1 MPNIDELLGGARD
14 AISVRRVYGDP
25 IERDGVTIIPAAAV
39 RGGGGGGG
47 DAGGD
52 GGMGFGVS
60 GRALGV
66 YVLENGHVRWQ
77 PAIDVN
83 RLVIVGAVLLL
94 LFGLR
99 RRR

>member
-14 AISVRRVYGDP
+14 AISVGRVYGDP

-47 DAGGD
+47 DVGGN
-52 GGMGFGVS
+52 GGLGFGVS

-66 YVLENGHVRWQ
+66 YVLENGRVSWR
-77 PAIDVN
+77 PAVDVN
-83 RLVIVGAVLLL
+83 RLLIVGAVLLF
-94 LFGLR
+94 LFRLGR
-99 RRR
+99 RR

>member
-47 DAGGD
+47 DAGGN
-52 GGMGFGVS
+52 GGLGFGVS
-60 GRALGV
+60 GRPLGV
-66 YVLENGHVRWQ
+66 YVLENGRVSWR
-77 PAIDVN
+77 PAVDVN
-83 RLVIVGAVLLL
+83 RLLIVGAVLLF
-94 LFGLR
+94 LFRLGR
-99 RRR
+99 RR